1 MRVKTVV
8 ALLLACHARVPA
20 HGDLPGDM
28 RVRVRVSVI
37 VRVRVHEGSVGFRV
51 WGVGYMV

>member
-1 MRVKTVV
+1 MKTVV

-37 VRVRVHEGSVGFRV
+37 VRVRVQEGSVGFRV